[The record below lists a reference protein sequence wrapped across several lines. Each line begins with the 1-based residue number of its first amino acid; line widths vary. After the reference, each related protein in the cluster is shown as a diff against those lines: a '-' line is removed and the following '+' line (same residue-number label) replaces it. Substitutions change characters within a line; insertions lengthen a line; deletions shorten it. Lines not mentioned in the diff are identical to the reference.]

1 MVPASGLTS
10 SSCGGL
16 TTWKRKRAA
25 EKLQMRHS
33 EGESMS
39 DVRYSID
46 GEMLNLSPAASA
58 VPAMPAMP
66 AALGLAAG
74 AGAVGGAPFRRCS
87 KRSRS

>member
-1 MVPASGLTS
+1 MVPDSGFTS

-16 TTWKRKRAA
+16 TTWKQRRAA

-58 VPAMPAMP
+58 MPAMS
-66 AALGLAAG
+66 AALGLAAT

-87 KRSRS
+87 KRRRS